1 MSEANAGGGQN
12 ESADHIVHQVTNGVL
27 LITINRPEVKNALG
41 SDDRLRIVDLLER
54 ASQDLFIRAVVL
66 TGSGGSFCAGA
77 DLRSA
82 REPLPRPEGAP
93 DVAQGD
99 VGRGIRLYAQ
109 RLITAIMDCEKPV
122 IAAVDG
128 IAAGM
133 GAHIAFACDL
143 IIASEDVRFIE
154 VFIRRAL
161 VPDAG
166 GAYLL
171 ARMVGPHKA
180 KELMFFGDDVRAADA
195 ERLGLV
201 NKIVPTD
208 QLAATAMEWAARL
221 AGGPTR
227 TLALTKSLV
236 NRSLETDRG
245 AAFDAEAQAQDINM
259 MTHDGQE
266 GVQSFVQRR
275 KPDFLGW

>member
-1 MSEANAGGGQN
+1 MTDPTAA
-12 ESADHIVHQVTNGVL
+12 HIVHELVDGVL
-27 LITINRPEVKNALG
+27 RITINRPEVKNALG
-41 SDDRLRIVDLLER
+41 STDRLQIVELLDR
-54 ASQDLFIRAVVL
+54 ASEDLFVRAVVL
-66 TGSGGSFCAGA
+66 TGSGGSFCSGA
-77 DLRSA
+77 DLRSP

-99 VGRGIRLYAQ
+99 VARGIRLYAQ
-109 RLITAIMDCEKPV
+109 RLISAIMDCEKPV

-143 IIASEDVRFIE
+143 VLASDRARFIE

-180 KELMFFGDDVRAADA
+180 KQLMFFGDDVPAAEA
-195 ERLGLV
+195 EKLGLV
-201 NKIVPTD
+201 NAVVPAD
-208 QLAATAMEWAARL
+208 DLLATAHQWAARL
-221 AGGPTR
+221 AVGPTR
-227 TLALTKSLV
+227 TLALTKALV
-236 NRSLETDRG
+236 NRSLDADRS
-245 AAFDAEAQAQDINM
+245 AAFEAEALAQDMNM
-259 MTHDGQE
+259 MTHDGRE
-266 GVQSFVQRR
+266 GVTSFVERR
-275 KPDFLGW
+275 PADFRGW

>member
-1 MSEANAGGGQN
+1 MADDQN
-12 ESADHIVHQVTNGVL
+12 ILHELEGGVL
-27 LITINRPEVKNALG
+27 RITINRPDVKNALG
-41 SDDRLRIVDLLER
+41 SDHRLRIIELLER
-54 ASQDLFIRAVVL
+54 ASEDLFVRAVVL
-66 TGSGGSFCAGA
+66 TGSGGSFCSGA
-77 DLRSA
+77 DLRA
-82 REPLPRPEGAP
+82 GRTPLPRPEGAP
-93 DVAQGD
+93 ATAQGD

-109 RLITAIMDCEKPV
+109 RLIAAIMDCEKPV

-133 GAHIAFACDL
+133 GAHVAFACDL
-143 IIASEDVRFIE
+143 ILASDRARFIE

-171 ARMVGPHKA
+171 PRMIGPHRA
-180 KELMFFGDDVRAADA
+180 KQLMFFGDDVSATDA
-195 ERLGLV
+195 QSLGLV
-201 NKIVPTD
+201 NAVVTPEELLPTAL
-208 QLAATAMEWAARL
+208 QWAGRL

-236 NRSLETDRG
+236 NRSLEIDR
-245 AAFDAEAQAQDINM
+245 ATAFELEAHAQDMNM

-266 GVQSFVQRR
+266 GVTSFVERR
-275 KPDFLGW
+275 PADFRGW